1 MLQYISFDLLNKIY
15 CLDNKKKHPC
25 LGLGYYPLTLN
36 FSLPIKKIH
45 DLSHLCT
52 LDKRVEQVSV
62 TVEFNGGE
70 LMESV
75 VMILLET
82 CSIG

>member
-15 CLDNKKKHPC
+15 CLDNKKKH
-25 LGLGYYPLTLN
+25 PLTLN

-70 LMESV
+70 LMESA